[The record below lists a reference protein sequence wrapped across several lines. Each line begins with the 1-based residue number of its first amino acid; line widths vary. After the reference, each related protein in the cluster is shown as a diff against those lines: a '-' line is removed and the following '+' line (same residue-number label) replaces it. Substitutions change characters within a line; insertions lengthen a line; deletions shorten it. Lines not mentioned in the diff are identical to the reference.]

1 MSVTSKEFGCSR
13 DGRQLMLM
21 TITNKNGMSADV
33 TNLGAI
39 LVRLFVPDA
48 EGRAED
54 VVLGFDKAEDYY
66 GNPSF
71 FGATI
76 GPNANRIGNAEYEI
90 DGIHYELDINDND
103 RNNLHSHIENGYHK
117 RVWEYEA
124 SDNSVTFSIED
135 PATLGFPGT
144 KKLSVTY
151 TLTDDNELKLYYQG
165 SADEKTILNPTNHSY
180 FNLDGFNK
188 GSIVDHEIQ
197 LECDEYTPTDDE
209 SIPFGE
215 IASVKGTPMDLTS
228 RIRIGDHIDDAF
240 EQLEYAGGY
249 DHNFCIRGY
258 DGQMRKAA
266 TVWAAKSS
274 RMMEVYTD
282 LPGIQFYAGNFIKE
296 GQIGKEGA
304 VFNKRYG
311 LCLETQYYPDAV
323 HHDNFIKPF
332 VGPDKKLETTTIYA
346 FKNV

>member
-1 MSVTSKEFGCSR
+1 MSVSSKEFGCGR
-13 DGRQLMLM
+13 DGRQLMLY
-21 TITNKNGMSADV
+21 TITNDKGMSADV

-39 LVRLFVPDA
+39 LVRLFVPDKN
-48 EGRAED
+48 GKAED

-76 GPNANRIGNAEYEI
+76 GPNANRIGNAEIEI
-90 DGIHYELDINDND
+90 DGVHYELDINDND
-103 RNNLHSHIENGYHK
+103 RNNLHSHMDNGYHK
-117 RVWEYEA
+117 RVWDAEIIE
-124 SDNSVTFSIED
+124 NGVTFSIED
-135 PATLGFPGT
+135 PATLGFPGN
-144 KKLSVTY
+144 KKLAVTY
-151 TLTDDNELKLYYQG
+151 QLTEDNELKLHYVG
-165 SADEKTILNPTNHSY
+165 SADETTILNPTNHTY
-180 FNLDGFNK
+180 FNLDGFSS
-188 GSIVDHEIQ
+188 GSIVDEMIQ
-197 LECDEYTPTDDE
+197 LECDEFTPTDDE
-209 SIPFGE
+209 SIPSGE

-228 RIRIGDHIDDAF
+228 RIRIGDHIDDEY
-240 EQLEYAGGY
+240 EQLVFAGGY

-258 DGQMRKAA
+258 DGKMRKAA
-266 TVWAAKSS
+266 SVWAAKSS

-311 LCLETQYYPDAV
+311 LCLETQFYPDAI
-323 HHDNFIKPF
+323 HHDNFVKPL
-332 VGPDKKLETTTIYA
+332 VGPDKTLDTTTVYA